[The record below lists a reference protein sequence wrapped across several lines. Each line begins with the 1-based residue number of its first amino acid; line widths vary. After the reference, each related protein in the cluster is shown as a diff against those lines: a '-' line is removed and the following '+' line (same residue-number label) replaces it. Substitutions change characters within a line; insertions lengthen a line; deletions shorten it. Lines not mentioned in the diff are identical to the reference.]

1 MKDQSSN
8 INLELTILLDKK
20 YNDITKKS
28 IKHIA

>member
-28 IKHIA
+28 IKRIA